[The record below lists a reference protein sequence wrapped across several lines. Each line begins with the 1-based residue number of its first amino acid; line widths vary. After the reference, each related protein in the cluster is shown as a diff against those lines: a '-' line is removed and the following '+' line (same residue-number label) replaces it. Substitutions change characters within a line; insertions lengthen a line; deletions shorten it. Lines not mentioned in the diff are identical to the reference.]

1 MSDPTISSFL
11 LQHAFETS
19 PGEAMAFDAD
29 TLRIV
34 LTNRHSRTNLQYDA
48 GELARLTLADIC
60 PDHDIRDLQN
70 RLAPLILGQVASVPL
85 RLTYRRK
92 DGTSYEAELGLSLDP
107 GPPSVVLAQ
116 GVDATALQSARR
128 AARNAANTLIDAVET
143 LPDGFV
149 HYDKDDRL
157 IVCNSR
163 YREIYALSAPAMIPG
178 ARFEDILRYGLENG
192 QYAEAVGREEA
203 WLQERM
209 ARHLDQSA
217 TVEQLLTDG
226 RWLRIVERRTP
237 DGGRVGIQVDI
248 TDIKRKQH
256 QLEMAAETDVLTGL
270 LNRRGVSSFLAAAAA
285 ELTAQERLAVLH
297 LDLDRFKSIND
308 ALGHDA
314 GDHVLSKVGDRL
326 RMHVRHRDVVARI
339 GGDEFLVLMQTRLTD
354 EQLISIAD
362 RIRQDI
368 ARPILY
374 RGRQCLVGASVGV
387 ATWDLGSA
395 HSFEQT
401 VSDADIAL
409 NLGKRGGRNRSELFC
424 ANMRHGTVSN
434 ALLAQQIRAALNAGQ
449 IIPYFQPQL
458 SIDGSRVLGFEALA
472 RWQHPDR
479 GLLNAATFLPAAEE
493 AGLIPDIDATV
504 LTQSLGFIRTLVGA
518 GVDAPKVSLNIS
530 SAQLADATLHPRIVR
545 QVEAFGLSPAHL
557 RFEILET
564 TLLDERAAQAGET
577 IHKLANSGFAIELD
591 DFGTG
596 HSAIGSLRRF
606 PVQRI
611 KMDQSLVRDIDQDED
626 SRVIAEA
633 VIDLAGRFGLEV
645 LAEGVETTA
654 ERDVLRALGCTAI
667 QGYLCAHP
675 MSGQDILQWL
685 KERNAL
691 PDRSATMFYNPNL
704 TSELQREAKNGP

>member
-1 MSDPTISSFL
+1 M
-11 LQHAFETS
+11 
-19 PGEAMAFDAD
+19 
-29 TLRIV
+29 
-34 LTNRHSRTNLQYDA
+34 
-48 GELARLTLADIC
+48 
-60 PDHDIRDLQN
+60 
-70 RLAPLILGQVASVPL
+70 
-85 RLTYRRK
+85 
-92 DGTSYEAELGLSLDP
+92 
-107 GPPSVVLAQ
+107 LAQ

-157 IVCNSR
+157 VVCNSR

-192 QYAEAVGREEA
+192 QYAEAVGREES

-237 DGGRVGIQVDI
+237 DGGRVGIRVDI

-285 ELTAQERLAVLH
+285 ELTVQERLAVLH
-297 LDLDRFKSIND
+297 LDLDRFKSVND

-314 GDHVLSKVGDRL
+314 GDHVLSAVGDRL

-354 EQLISIAD
+354 DQLISIAD
-362 RIRQDI
+362 RIRHDI

-395 HSFEQT
+395 HGFEQT

-424 ANMRHGTVSN
+424 ASMRHGTVSN

-449 IIPYFQPQL
+449 IVPNFQPQL

-479 GLLNAATFLPAAEE
+479 GLLNAATFLPAAHE

-518 GVDAPKVSLNIS
+518 GVKAPQVSLNIS

-654 ERDVLRALGCTAI
+654 ERDVLQALGCTAI
-667 QGYLCAHP
+667 QGYLCAPP
-675 MSGQDILQWL
+675 MSGQDILKWL
-685 KERNAL
+685 KHRNAL
-691 PDRSATMFYNPNL
+691 PDRSATMFYDPDL
-704 TSELQREAKNGP
+704 TSQLQRKAKNGT